1 LSKKSPATKKINGP
15 TQHDVARLAGVSIA
29 TVSRVLNAPMSVNE
43 NRRKAVQQAMTELEY
58 VPNLA
63 GQMLVS
69 RRSRIIGSVFPR
81 LNTILFGQFFTEI
94 QYQLDDRG
102 YMFSLTSYNYR
113 LENETERLRQLIARG
128 AEGLILVGCSQ
139 SDEALA
145 LIEKSGVACL
155 RTWTWREQSSLPQ
168 IGFCNTSAMARIAE
182 HIADL
187 GHRNIAYISGHL
199 KDNDRARDRL
209 QGVREVLNRR
219 GLALADNHIIETS
232 FGIDEGAHAFVTLVS
247 KSNPPTAIICGSDIF
262 AFGALREANRM
273 GISVPGDVSVTGFDD
288 TEFSEICM
296 PSLTTVRTPRQ
307 LMAERCAQVLVENL
321 ENGEP
326 IPSMKLPTELIVRN
340 STAQPKN

>member
-1 LSKKSPATKKINGP
+1 MSKKRPGP
-15 TQHDVARLAGVSIA
+15 TQHDVARLANVSIA
-29 TVSRVLNAPMSVNE
+29 TVSRVLNAPLSVNE
-43 NRRKAVQQAMTELEY
+43 NRRKAVQNAISELEY

-81 LNTILFGQFFTEI
+81 LNTILFGRFFTEV

-113 LENETERLRQLIARG
+113 QENETERLRQLIARG

-145 LIEKSGVACL
+145 LIEKSGVVCL
-155 RTWTWREQSSLPQ
+155 RTWTWRDQSRLPQ
-168 IGFCNTSAMARIAE
+168 IGFCNTTAMARIAQ
-182 HIADL
+182 HIVDL
-187 GHRNIAYISGHL
+187 GHQNIAYISGII
-199 KDNDRARDRL
+199 DGNDRAADRL
-209 QGVREVLNRR
+209 DGVRQALSNR
-219 GLALADNHIIETS
+219 GLTLTDGMVIETP
-232 FGIDEGAHAFVTLVS
+232 FGIDEGAHAFVTLIG

-273 GISVPGDVSVTGFDD
+273 GISVPKDVSITGFDD
-288 TEFSEICM
+288 TEFSEICT
-296 PSLTTVRTPRQ
+296 PPLTTVRTPRR

-326 IPSMKLPTELIVRN
+326 IPSMKLPTELVIRD
-340 STAQPKN
+340 STARPKR